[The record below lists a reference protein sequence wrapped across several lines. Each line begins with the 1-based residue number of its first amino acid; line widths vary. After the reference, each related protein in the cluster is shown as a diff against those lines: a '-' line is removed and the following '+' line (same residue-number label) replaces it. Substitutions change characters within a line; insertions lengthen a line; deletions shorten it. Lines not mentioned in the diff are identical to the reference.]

1 MSIEMYEE
9 IKRWTARAQ
18 SESDGFFK
26 AKSKSVIASVI
37 SFWARK
43 YNSPVG

>member
-1 MSIEMYEE
+1 MSIEMDEE

-18 SESDGFFK
+18 SASDGFFK
-26 AKSKSVIASVI
+26 AKATSVSASVI